1 MSANGKVCTGFSKP
15 YVAVYSNAGTT
26 VSYSKGQVL
35 ARGVSVSLKAN
46 TSDDNKFYADNMDAE
61 NEKGTFKDGEITL
74 VVDGLLEGAEKL
86 IMGLPE
92 AGADGLTP
100 YDDDQIIPYVAI
112 GYIARYQSEG
122 VESYVPVV
130 IPKCA
135 FGQISSDHKT
145 QEDGIDWQTQELTAV
160 IHRDDS
166 PKHVWKYFGSECE
179 TEEAAE
185 AIIKTKFSISAV

>member
-1 MSANGKVCTGFSKP
+1 MSEYGKVCTGFSKP
-15 YVAVYSNAGTT
+15 YVALYSNVGATT
-26 VSYSKGQVL
+26 SYTNGQRL

-46 TSDDNKFYADNMDAE
+46 TSDDNKFYADNIEAE

-74 VVDGLLEGAEKL
+74 VVDGLRNQAEKM

-92 AGADGLTP
+92 AGNDGLTP
-100 YDDDQIIPYVAI
+100 YDDDQRIPYVGI

-130 IPKCA
+130 IPKCS
-135 FGQISSDHKT
+135 FNQISSDHKT

-166 PKHVWKYFGSECE
+166 PKHVWKYIGSECE